1 MINLLLA
8 IVVSASIDST
18 MLMLGDQTDL
28 HLSVTH
34 EASEQVQ
41 MPVYGEMLQEGIEI
55 VDRSAIDTTALP
67 DGRVQMTQ
75 DLTLT
80 SFKDSLFA
88 IQPLYVTSG
97 EDTFWT
103 EPMALNVIQPFE
115 VDSSLAITDIKD
127 IEKAPIWWW
136 GIIRWILLVLGILL
150 LIDLAF
156 WLWKW
161 YEKHHQPAEETI
173 DPELLRPADE
183 VALEKLDEIK
193 AQKIWK
199 DGKVKEYQTE
209 LTDVVRE
216 YIGRRFDVHSTEK
229 TSDET
234 LQEMK
239 SKVDKDLYTRLKSML
254 QLADLV
260 KFAKW
265 HTTPDENEIV
275 DIFSDF
281 LSRAGLGS
289 KVVFVTGIY
298 ARTAKQSYGGWFYD
312 TLRDQNSDQELS
324 LMIPQGLRD
333 DLENGSLVT
342 VGGTVYKK
350 AGNRGNIQLGF
361 KVSRV
366 ETLQQQAV
374 SEEDMKRA
382 ELRARK
388 TQRGFANV
396 DAVLEGI
403 LMRGERPK
411 VALIFAASSITM
423 ADFDAGKHAAEASMD
438 FTEYRVNFSSA
449 KDLCDLLSRV
459 DGEGYDVLALVR
471 GGGSG
476 IEHLDDLAVL
486 EKVVSLDTP
495 LICAVGHVDE
505 KLFLSPYGVTG
516 ESMMSPLSGY
526 GNRFILGRVVA
537 PLNMMI
543 SVGLSL
549 AGKTKEAALI
559 ARRFCRRCDEK
570 GCLLGFAPY
579 DYYPL
584 TGEKVPDLDEFEN
597 RPVPSDGWPWAT
609 WSACNVMTMLT
620 YVLPREDR
628 EEKER

>member
-136 GIIRWILLVLGILL
+136 GIIRWIRLVLGILL

-265 HTTPDENEIV
+265 HTTPDENE
-275 DIFSDF
+275 
-281 LSRAGLGS
+281 
-289 KVVFVTGIY
+289 T
-298 ARTAKQSYGGWFYD
+298 
-312 TLRDQNSDQELS
+312 
-324 LMIPQGLRD
+324 
-333 DLENGSLVT
+333 
-342 VGGTVYKK
+342 
-350 AGNRGNIQLGF
+350 
-361 KVSRV
+361 
-366 ETLQQQAV
+366 
-374 SEEDMKRA
+374 
-382 ELRARK
+382 
-388 TQRGFANV
+388 
-396 DAVLEGI
+396 
-403 LMRGERPK
+403 
-411 VALIFAASSITM
+411 ALITAY
-423 ADFDAGKHAAEASMD
+423 DF
-438 FTEYRVNFSSA
+438 VN
-449 KDLCDLLSRV
+449 
-459 DGEGYDVLALVR
+459 E
-471 GGGSG
+471 
-476 IEHLDDLAVL
+476 
-486 EKVVSLDTP
+486 
-495 LICAVGHVDE
+495 
-505 KLFLSPYGVTG
+505 
-516 ESMMSPLSGY
+516 
-526 GNRFILGRVVA
+526 
-537 PLNMMI
+537 
-543 SVGLSL
+543 
-549 AGKTKEAALI
+549 TKEVVT
-559 ARRFCRRCDEK
+559 DENE
-570 GCLLGFAPY
+570 P
-579 DYYPL
+579 
-584 TGEKVPDLDEFEN
+584 TEQGEIK
-597 RPVPSDGWPWAT
+597 S
-609 WSACNVMTMLT
+609 
-620 YVLPREDR
+620 
-628 EEKER
+628 

>member
-1 MINLLLA
+1 MIYNLLLA

-55 VDRSAIDTTALP
+55 VDRSAVDTTALP

-75 DLTLT
+75 DLTIT

-265 HTTPDENEIV
+265 HTTPDENETALMTAY
-275 DIFSDF
+275 DF
-281 LSRAGLGS
+281 
-289 KVVFVTGIY
+289 
-298 ARTAKQSYGGWFYD
+298 
-312 TLRDQNSDQELS
+312 
-324 LMIPQGLRD
+324 
-333 DLENGSLVT
+333 
-342 VGGTVYKK
+342 
-350 AGNRGNIQLGF
+350 
-361 KVSRV
+361 
-366 ETLQQQAV
+366 
-374 SEEDMKRA
+374 
-382 ELRARK
+382 
-388 TQRGFANV
+388 
-396 DAVLEGI
+396 
-403 LMRGERPK
+403 
-411 VALIFAASSITM
+411 
-423 ADFDAGKHAAEASMD
+423 
-438 FTEYRVNFSSA
+438 VN
-449 KDLCDLLSRV
+449 
-459 DGEGYDVLALVR
+459 E
-471 GGGSG
+471 
-476 IEHLDDLAVL
+476 
-486 EKVVSLDTP
+486 
-495 LICAVGHVDE
+495 
-505 KLFLSPYGVTG
+505 
-516 ESMMSPLSGY
+516 
-526 GNRFILGRVVA
+526 
-537 PLNMMI
+537 
-543 SVGLSL
+543 
-549 AGKTKEAALI
+549 TKEVVT
-559 ARRFCRRCDEK
+559 DENE
-570 GCLLGFAPY
+570 P
-579 DYYPL
+579 
-584 TGEKVPDLDEFEN
+584 TEQGEIK
-597 RPVPSDGWPWAT
+597 S
-609 WSACNVMTMLT
+609 
-620 YVLPREDR
+620 
-628 EEKER
+628 

>member
-55 VDRSAIDTTALP
+55 VDRSTIDTTALP

-136 GIIRWILLVLGILL
+136 GIFRWVLLALGCVL
-150 LIDLAF
+150 LAVGGYY
-156 WLWKW
+156 LWRW
-161 YEKHHQPAEETI
+161 YQKHRKPEEETI

-216 YIGRRFDVHSTEK
+216 YISRRFDVQSTEK

-234 LQEMK
+234 LRELK
-239 SKVDKDLYTRLKSML
+239 PILLNGELINGDASLNDGKALYEKLRKML

-265 HTTPDENEIV
+265 HTTPDENEMA
-275 DIFSDF
+275 
-281 LSRAGLGS
+281 LTTAYE
-289 KVVFVTGIY
+289 FVQET
-298 ARTAKQSYGGWFYD
+298 RPTPDPSLKGGEEE
-312 TLRDQNSDQELS
+312 T
-324 LMIPQGLRD
+324 PQ
-333 DLENGSLVT
+333 
-342 VGGTVYKK
+342 
-350 AGNRGNIQLGF
+350 A
-361 KVSRV
+361 
-366 ETLQQQAV
+366 
-374 SEEDMKRA
+374 
-382 ELRARK
+382 
-388 TQRGFANV
+388 
-396 DAVLEGI
+396 
-403 LMRGERPK
+403 
-411 VALIFAASSITM
+411 
-423 ADFDAGKHAAEASMD
+423 
-438 FTEYRVNFSSA
+438 
-449 KDLCDLLSRV
+449 
-459 DGEGYDVLALVR
+459 
-471 GGGSG
+471 
-476 IEHLDDLAVL
+476 
-486 EKVVSLDTP
+486 
-495 LICAVGHVDE
+495 
-505 KLFLSPYGVTG
+505 
-516 ESMMSPLSGY
+516 
-526 GNRFILGRVVA
+526 
-537 PLNMMI
+537 
-543 SVGLSL
+543 
-549 AGKTKEAALI
+549 
-559 ARRFCRRCDEK
+559 
-570 GCLLGFAPY
+570 
-579 DYYPL
+579 
-584 TGEKVPDLDEFEN
+584 
-597 RPVPSDGWPWAT
+597 
-609 WSACNVMTMLT
+609 
-620 YVLPREDR
+620 
-628 EEKER
+628 

>member
-136 GIIRWILLVLGILL
+136 GIFRWVLLALGCVL
-150 LIDLAF
+150 LAVGGYY
-156 WLWKW
+156 LWRW
-161 YEKHHQPAEETI
+161 YQKHRKPEEETI

-265 HTTPDENEIV
+265 HTTPDENE
-275 DIFSDF
+275 
-281 LSRAGLGS
+281 
-289 KVVFVTGIY
+289 T
-298 ARTAKQSYGGWFYD
+298 
-312 TLRDQNSDQELS
+312 
-324 LMIPQGLRD
+324 
-333 DLENGSLVT
+333 
-342 VGGTVYKK
+342 
-350 AGNRGNIQLGF
+350 
-361 KVSRV
+361 
-366 ETLQQQAV
+366 
-374 SEEDMKRA
+374 
-382 ELRARK
+382 
-388 TQRGFANV
+388 
-396 DAVLEGI
+396 
-403 LMRGERPK
+403 
-411 VALIFAASSITM
+411 ALITAY
-423 ADFDAGKHAAEASMD
+423 DF
-438 FTEYRVNFSSA
+438 VN
-449 KDLCDLLSRV
+449 
-459 DGEGYDVLALVR
+459 E
-471 GGGSG
+471 
-476 IEHLDDLAVL
+476 
-486 EKVVSLDTP
+486 
-495 LICAVGHVDE
+495 
-505 KLFLSPYGVTG
+505 
-516 ESMMSPLSGY
+516 
-526 GNRFILGRVVA
+526 
-537 PLNMMI
+537 
-543 SVGLSL
+543 
-549 AGKTKEAALI
+549 TKEVVT
-559 ARRFCRRCDEK
+559 DENE
-570 GCLLGFAPY
+570 P
-579 DYYPL
+579 
-584 TGEKVPDLDEFEN
+584 TEQGEIK
-597 RPVPSDGWPWAT
+597 S
-609 WSACNVMTMLT
+609 
-620 YVLPREDR
+620 
-628 EEKER
+628 